1 MYSRT
6 LSAVL
11 LSLFVPSFAYAA
23 ESDDAAKTT
32 DSGNGGYGAP
42 ELKITQLAGSPALL
56 MGSQGGWIAKHHF
69 TLGGGGYGLVS
80 DVTSKGVEKQI
91 SLGYGGLRLGF
102 ILGEKDDRF
111 HFGGAALFGAG
122 AMSVG
127 DADTTAWI
135 IEPEVNADVSA
146 LKWLRVGV
154 SAGYRFAVPSS
165 NNDASLTFAQMSGFS
180 AGIQFKFGS
189 F

>member
-1 MYSRT
+1 MFNRT
-6 LSAVL
+6 FAAVL

-42 ELKITQLAGSPALL
+42 ELKITHLAGSPALL

-80 DVTSKGVEKQI
+80 DVTSKGVEKPI

-111 HFGGAALFGAG
+111 HFGAAALFGAAG
-122 AMSVG
+122 MGVG
-127 DADTTAWI
+127 DTSTTAWVM
-135 IEPEVNADVSA
+135 EPEVNADVSA
-146 LKWLRVGV
+146 VRWLRVGV
-154 SAGYRFAVPSS
+154 SAGYRFMMASS
-165 NNDASLTFAQMSGFS
+165 NNDANLTFAQMSGFS

>member
-1 MYSRT
+1 MFNRT
-6 LSAVL
+6 FAAVL

-32 DSGNGGYGAP
+32 DSGNGGYG
-42 ELKITQLAGSPALL
+42 
-56 MGSQGGWIAKHHF
+56 
-69 TLGGGGYGLVS
+69 LVS
-80 DVTSKGVEKQI
+80 DVTSKGVEKPI

-111 HFGGAALFGAG
+111 HFGAAALFGAAG
-122 AMSVG
+122 MGVG
-127 DADTTAWI
+127 DTSTTAWVM
-135 IEPEVNADVSA
+135 EPEVNADVSA
-146 LKWLRVGV
+146 LRWLRVGV
-154 SAGYRFAVPSS
+154 SGGYRFMIPSS
-165 NNDASLTFAQMSGFS
+165 NNDANLAFKQMSGLC